1 MKPQIFYR
9 KWQENDEE
17 TILKKAEDIVN
28 RSRFTHIYINTHNL
42 PLKDRLLSSQK
53 TADTLKKCTEYFKE
67 HGIGIVCDVDFT
79 REKDYVEK
87 NVSQKIGHV
96 KFFTLTLNGEGY
108 AEADANGVEYN
119 KKK

>member
-1 MKPQIFYR
+1 M
-9 KWQENDEE
+9 
-17 TILKKAEDIVN
+17 
-28 RSRFTHIYINTHNL
+28 
-42 PLKDRLLSSQK
+42 
-53 TADTLKKCTEYFKE
+53 
-67 HGIGIVCDVDFT
+67 DFT

-119 KKK
+119 KKI